1 MDELRVVSSLEAPK
15 QAASWKVKRPDEVR
29 KKIIEMTR
37 SLSLYHPLR
46 PVETGR
52 LDSQEWQTHA
62 AALTTLLFEDSGV
75 SLERH
80 HEFDEL
86 IIVPDGLLWYLPFEL
101 LPITTKEKNLHG
113 ATHLRLKDTCQI
125 RYSPTRSLA
134 VGNRHKATALTSSQ
148 CRQA

>member
-1 MDELRVVSSLEAPK
+1 MLFHLNFHHFETTETESLVGKQRLLSFTWTNFGLFASLEAPK

-52 LDSQEWQTHA
+52 LDSQEWRTHA
-62 AALTTLLFEDSGV
+62 ASVTTLLFEDSGV

-101 LPITTKEKNLHG
+101 LPITTKEKTFMVQHIYG
-113 ATHLRLKDTCQI
+113 
-125 RYSPTRSLA
+125 
-134 VGNRHKATALTSSQ
+134 
-148 CRQA
+148 